1 MNNYKD
7 QQTILPY
14 LMLVNASGFIEFI
27 RMVFNAEILML
38 NLAEDNRK
46 VLNAE
51 IKIGHT
57 IILLSEAMDQYGK
70 AVGNFFI
77 YVANADETFDRAV
90 YHGASVVSQV
100 MDMDYGR
107 CGGIEDPFGN
117 TWWLTTA

>member
-14 LMLVNASGFIEFI
+14 LMLVNATGFIEFI
-27 RMVFNAEILML
+27 RMVFNAEIRLL
-38 NLAEDNRK
+38 NLAEDNRT

-77 YVANADETFDRAV
+77 YVGNADETFDRAV

-100 MDMDYGR
+100 TDMDYGR